1 MAVGHILSGDLEF
14 GLEVAGL
21 RLLLERGGVRA
32 AMPVGLG
39 VVENRWTDFFRE
51 RRIEPFLRAALDS
64 GHLSKDL
71 ATQVELFAERTSE
84 RGGDEPRPTLPHGD
98 AQRNNYVSTDAGAV
112 IVDASPF
119 FGHPE
124 IDLAMVDLFQTVP
137 ADVFDAYREIRPI
150 DPGFEARRE
159 LWRVP
164 AYLAVIAVDGGS
176 TFGSSVHRSARQRD
190 SALTSLPDEA
200 RGTVRQCTRRH
211 RR

>member
-1 MAVGHILSGDLEF
+1 M
-14 GLEVAGL
+14 
-21 RLLLERGGVRA
+21 
-32 AMPVGLG
+32 
-39 VVENRWTDFFRE
+39 
-51 RRIEPFLRAALDS
+51 
-64 GHLSKDL
+64 
-71 ATQVELFAERTSE
+71 
-84 RGGDEPRPTLPHGD
+84 
-98 AQRNNYVSTDAGAV
+98 STDDGAV

-124 IDLAMVDLFQTVP
+124 IDLAKVDLFQTVP

-176 TFGSSVHRSARQRD
+176 TFGRQFIDPARQRD
-190 SALTSLPDEA
+190 SALTSIPDEA
-200 RGTVRQCTRRH
+200 RGTVRPCTRRH